1 MEQQKIAVVIPKQL
15 ENLKLPDPDL
25 VQYYKDIDERII
37 YLEGFIG
44 GEEDPNE
51 DNSIGIVKRIMQ
63 YNREDK
69 LIDPEDRKPIKIF
82 IDSGGGD
89 AYGTVTLVNTIL
101 MSKTPVYT
109 INLRDALSAAG
120 YVFMSGHKRFTFP
133 GATVLIHSG
142 SVGYSGDKDK
152 VDAMRKHYDKIIKTL
167 DDLILSKTNIDA
179 KMLRSKSA
187 REWYLGNEDM
197 IKYGVADKIVESLD
211 EII

>member
-1 MEQQKIAVVIPKQL
+1 MSEESIVIVPKDV

-37 YLEGFIG
+37 YLEGYIG
-44 GEEDPNE
+44 GENDPNE

-120 YVFMSGHKRFTFP
+120 YVFISGHKRFAFP
-133 GATVLIHSG
+133 GSTVLIHSG
-142 SVGYSGDKDK
+142 SIGYSGDKDK
-152 VDAMRKHYDKIIKTL
+152 VDAMRKHYDKITKTL
-167 DDLILSKTNIDA
+167 DDLILIKTKINA
-179 KMLRSKSA
+179 KTLRTKSS
-187 REWYLGNEDM
+187 REWFMGVDDM
-197 IKYGVADKIVESLD
+197 IKNGVADQAVTSLE
-211 EII
+211 EIL

>member
-1 MEQQKIAVVIPKQL
+1 MSEESIVIVPKDV

-44 GEEDPNE
+44 GETDPNE

-120 YVFMSGHKRFTFP
+120 YVFISGHKRFAFP
-133 GATVLIHSG
+133 GSTVLIHSG
-142 SVGYSGDKDK
+142 SIGYSGDKDK
-152 VDAMRKHYDKIIKTL
+152 VDAMRKHYDKITKTL
-167 DDLILSKTNIDA
+167 DDLILIKTKINA
-179 KMLRSKSA
+179 KTLRTKSS
-187 REWYLGNEDM
+187 REWFMGVDDM
-197 IKYGVADKIVESLD
+197 IKNGVADQAVTSLE
-211 EII
+211 EIL

>member
-1 MEQQKIAVVIPKQL
+1 MEQQQIAVVIPKQL

-44 GEEDPNE
+44 GENDPNE

-120 YVFMSGHKRFTFP
+120 YVFISGHKRFAFP

-179 KMLRSKSA
+179 KTLRSKSA

>member
-1 MEQQKIAVVIPKQL
+1 MSEESIVIVPKDV

-37 YLEGFIG
+37 YLEGYIG
-44 GEEDPNE
+44 GENDPNE

-133 GATVLIHSG
+133 GGTVLIHSG

-152 VDAMRKHYDKIIKTL
+152 VDAMRKHYDKIVKTL
-167 DDLILSKTNIDA
+167 DDLILSKTSIDA
-179 KMLRSKSA
+179 KTLRSKSA

>member
-1 MEQQKIAVVIPKQL
+1 MSEESIVIVPKDV

-37 YLEGFIG
+37 YLEGSIG
-44 GEEDPNE
+44 GETDPNE

-120 YVFMSGHKRFTFP
+120 YVFISGHKRFAFP
-133 GATVLIHSG
+133 GSTVLIHSG
-142 SVGYSGDKDK
+142 SIGYSGDKDK
-152 VDAMRKHYDKIIKTL
+152 VDAMRKHYDKITKTL
-167 DDLILSKTNIDA
+167 DDLILIKTKINA
-179 KMLRSKSA
+179 KTLRTKSS
-187 REWYLGNEDM
+187 REWFMGVDDM
-197 IKYGVADKIVESLD
+197 IKNGVADQAVTSLE
-211 EII
+211 EIL